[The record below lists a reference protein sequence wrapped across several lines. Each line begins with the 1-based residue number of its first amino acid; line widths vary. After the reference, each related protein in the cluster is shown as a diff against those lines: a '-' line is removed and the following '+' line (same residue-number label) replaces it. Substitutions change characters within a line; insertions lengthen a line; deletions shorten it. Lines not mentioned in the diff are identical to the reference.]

1 MGEECW
7 AEPCVRLGVRQ
18 GKGWEERLGIICVG
32 HSSEGHSE
40 GRKKVGMVKAGNA
53 LDMARVGQE
62 GQGLVIDSH
71 WLDKELWAQNPSLP
85 DLVLS
90 AVKWGD

>member
-7 AEPCVRLGVRQ
+7 AEPSVSLGVRQ
-18 GKGWEERLGIICVG
+18 GKGREERLGIICVR

-40 GRKKVGMVKAGNA
+40 DRKKVGMVKVGNA

-62 GQGLVIDSH
+62 GQGLVLDS
-71 WLDKELWAQNPSLP
+71 LI
-85 DLVLS
+85 
-90 AVKWGD
+90 G